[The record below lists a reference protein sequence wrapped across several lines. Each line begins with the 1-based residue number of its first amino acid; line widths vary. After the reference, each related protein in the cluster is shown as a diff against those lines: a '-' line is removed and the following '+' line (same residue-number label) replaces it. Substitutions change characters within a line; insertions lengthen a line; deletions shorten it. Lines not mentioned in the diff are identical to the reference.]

1 MGTDFRAGQR
11 IRIWDGTNDRGF
23 TNANRLFIGLGDGSQ
38 ELSIAVVDSAY
49 GATPTSLRVSGKYE
63 ATPTTYADGD
73 ATPLLTDENGKL
85 ITVTSVSIPF
95 SYTDDSAYVPGTDKV
110 GAIGAMADETA
121 PDSVDEGDIG
131 IPRMTLDRKLLIRVV
146 GSTDA
151 NRLEID
157 SSGNITAN
165 AAEGKVDDAAF
176 GVATDKVIPMGAL
189 ADETAPDSVDEGD
202 IGTPRMTLDRK
213 LLIRVVGADDAN
225 RLDIGSDGAALT
237 NDKNVK
243 ADDGAFTVAT
253 DKVFPM
259 GAIADETAPDSVDE
273 GDIGAPRMTLDRK
286 LLIRVVGASD
296 ANRLDI
302 SSAGA
307 AAINITQVGGVAH
320 SELNPVYVQVVRGT
334 TSGIEF
340 HSHRDQDVNKDAT
353 DNHDVTVTTS
363 KTARV
368 VGFVITASG
377 ATKGTLSLGPIAS
390 LVQKYVAFTSGA
402 SPTWY
407 QPIDPPLELAE
418 AGGTETIRLAR
429 RNDDNQTQGIYST
442 IVYVEF

>member
-11 IRIWDGTNDRGF
+11 IRIWDGTNDRGL

-49 GATPTSLRVSGKYE
+49 GATPSGLRVVGKYE

-73 ATPLLTDENGKL
+73 ATSLLTDENGKL
-85 ITVTSVSIPF
+85 ITVSTVTIPF
-95 SYTDDSAYVPGTDKV
+95 SYTDDSAYTPGTDKV
-110 GAIGAMADETA
+110 GAMGAMADETT

-131 IPRMTLDRKLLIRVV
+131 IPRMTLDRKLLTRIV
-146 GSTDA
+146 GSDDA

-157 SSGNITAN
+157 AAGAVTAN

-176 GVATDKVIPMGAL
+176 GIATDKVIPMGA
-189 ADETAPDSVDEGD
+189 V
-202 IGTPRMTLDRK
+202 
-213 LLIRVVGADDAN
+213 
-225 RLDIGSDGAALT
+225 
-237 NDKNVK
+237 
-243 ADDGAFTVAT
+243 
-253 DKVFPM
+253 
-259 GAIADETAPDSVDE
+259 ADETAPDSVDE

-286 LLIRVVGASD
+286 LLTRIVGSTD
-296 ANRLDI
+296 ANRLEI
-302 SSAGA
+302 NGNGA
-307 AAINITQVGGVAH
+307 AAIDLVNVNGSANG
-320 SELNPVYVQVVRGT
+320 ELNPIYVQVVRGA

-340 HSHRDQDVNKDAT
+340 HDNRDQDVNKDAT
-353 DNHDVTVTTS
+353 DNHDVTVS
-363 KTARV
+363 SGKTARV

-377 ATKGTLSLGPIAS
+377 ATKGILSLGPIAS

-429 RNDDNQTQGIYST
+429 RNDDNQAQGIYST